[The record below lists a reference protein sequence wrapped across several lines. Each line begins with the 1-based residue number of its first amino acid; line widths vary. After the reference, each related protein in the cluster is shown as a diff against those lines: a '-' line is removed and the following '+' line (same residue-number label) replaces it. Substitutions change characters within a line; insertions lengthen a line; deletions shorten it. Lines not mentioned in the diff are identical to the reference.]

1 MSVSTFPIIPHTQ
14 NVSAN
19 PLRTKIW
26 LSVLAINLAVAGL
39 IGFSLYYCNQDR
51 TRWHSE
57 LITFT
62 LFMAVFLLIST
73 QSARL
78 LTRELRRSRAA
89 ELALRQS
96 QQNFRTLVENA
107 NDIIFVLSVEG
118 IFTYVSPNWRDAF
131 GYELAETIGKP
142 FTPFVHPDDVATC
155 FEALQQVSGSGE
167 KLSDIV
173 YRVQHKNG
181 DWIWYSANASLLHDA
196 ESGEFSFLGIGRD
209 ITERKLAVEAL
220 IASETRF
227 KQLLLD
233 IPAIAV
239 QGYAPD
245 GTTRYWNHASERLYG
260 YSAQEAI
267 GQNLLDLII
276 PPEMRGDVEQA
287 ILFMAGSGQA
297 VPASELS
304 QMRKDGT
311 HVPVFSSH
319 AIVQSPGKEQ
329 ELFCLDIDLTDL
341 KRAEAALQKKEQ
353 YQRALL
359 DNFPFAVWLKDTESR
374 YLAVNKKFIDSYTP
388 SSTGSIIGKNDFDF
402 MPQELA
408 ETYQTKDR
416 EVMRTGRTIMYEEET
431 AEHGVRTWTQTYKT
445 PVISE
450 NGELFG
456 TVGFTR
462 DITAQ
467 KELEEERIKL
477 EKLESLGVLAGGI
490 AHDFNNILAGIMG
503 SISYAQKFIE
513 PEHRSYKSLCTAE
526 KASARAAEL
535 SRQLLTFAR
544 GGVPAKTR
552 VTVEQLINECVTTA
566 LRSSHVHGVITIS
579 PTLHA
584 IEADEVQIRQAFTN
598 IITNA
603 VQAMPGGG
611 IITVTACNEIIPE
624 ANPLSLPA
632 GMYLNISFTD
642 QGCGISEENL
652 TKIFDPYF
660 TTKSTGNGLGLASAY
675 SIVTK
680 HGGNLRVTSTPE
692 AGTTFSVYLPA
703 IEDSYSPPDTE
714 PPILADK
721 NHSGAAVLVMD
732 DEEIIR
738 DITTSMLEAYGYKV
752 TSCADG
758 TEAVE
763 RFKTAQ
769 KSGAPFSAVIMDL
782 TVPGGMGGKEAARLI
797 HAINPSACLIV
808 SSGYSEDPVVA
819 NFRDFGFAGVLS
831 KPYRMEDIDRLLGRL
846 LSS

>member
-1 MSVSTFPIIPHTQ
+1 MSTFPIIPHTQ